1 MGVCGA
7 RSVGLSARSVAL
19 HVLTKFLVVLAAVL
33 CVLLS
38 GLAIAYTSNAD
49 RLVAAV
55 QSERSAAE
63 AARAAQA
70 QVSAASALDRENA
83 ARDRAALESQLS
95 QFRQSVDTLTAQVA
109 RLEADNKRLSLGE
122 ANYVSQIEQA
132 LQLIDANTKLAD
144 ARAVELNVLRQK
156 ELDSA
161 RKEIELTDRINDL
174 SSELEVARETGR
186 ALREQMAAVRE
197 GGAGVAGAA
206 TEATGGLLRAPRN
219 LRARVTD
226 VQTDVNGSTLVSID
240 AGQSDQLKSNMKLN
254 LVRDGEGFLGS
265 IVLERVDLN
274 EAVGRIVLLRQ
285 GAAAI
290 RSGDLVL
297 PSDL

>member
-1 MGVCGA
+1 
-7 RSVGLSARSVAL
+7 L

-38 GLAIAYTSNAD
+38 GLSIAYTSNAD

-55 QSERSAAE
+55 QAERSAAE
-63 AARAAQA
+63 AAKGALAQA
-70 QVSAASALDRENA
+70 SASA
-83 ARDRAALESQLS
+83 ARDRENSARDLSAMESQVS
-95 QFRQSVDTLTAQVA
+95 QLRQSIDNLSAQNA
-109 RLEADNKRLSLGE
+109 RLEADNKRMSLNE
-122 ANYVSQIEQA
+122 AAYVAKIDQFT
-132 LQLIDANTKLAD
+132 QLIDANTKLAD
-144 ARAVELNVLRQK
+144 ARATELNLLRQK

-186 ALREQMAAVRE
+186 ALREQLATIRE
-197 GGAGVAGAA
+197 GGSGTQAGAD
-206 TEATGGLLRAPRN
+206 ATGGLLRAPRN

-226 VQTDVNGSTLVSID
+226 VKTDVNGSTLVSIS
-240 AGQSDQLKSNMKLN
+240 AGQSDQLKSKMKLN
-254 LVRDGEGFLGS
+254 LVDDEGFLGS

-274 EAVGRIVLLRQ
+274 ESVGRVVLLRD
-285 GAAAI
+285 GTAVVT
-290 RSGDLVL
+290 SGDLVL

>member
-1 MGVCGA
+1 
-7 RSVGLSARSVAL
+7 L

-49 RLVAAV
+49 RLVSAV
-55 QSERSAAE
+55 QAERAGADAAK
-63 AARAAQA
+63 ASLM
-70 QVSAASALDRENA
+70 QVAAASARDRENA
-83 ARDRAALESQLS
+83 ARDLSAAESQFS
-95 QFRQSVDTLTAQVA
+95 QLRQSLDSLTAQNA
-109 RLEADNKRLSLGE
+109 RLEAENKRLTLSE
-122 ANYVSQIEQA
+122 ASYATRLDQFV
-132 LQLIDANTKLAD
+132 QLIDANTRLAD
-144 ARAVELNVLRQK
+144 ARATELNLLRQK

-174 SSELEVARETGR
+174 SAELDVARETGR
-186 ALREQMAAVRE
+186 ALREQLATVRD
-197 GGAGVAGAA
+197 GGSSSASMSAGEP
-206 TEATGGLLRAPRN
+206 TGLLRAPRN

-226 VQTDVNGSTLVSID
+226 VQTDVNGSKLVSIS
-240 AGQSDQLKSNMKLN
+240 AGQNDQLKTNMKLN
-254 LVRDGEGFLGS
+254 LVRDGDGFLGS

-274 EAVGRIVLLRQ
+274 ESIGRIVLLRE
-285 GAAAI
+285 GVTEV